1 MCHACS
7 IVGLQP
13 ELPSC
18 PPDRLPSEQW
28 ERDVAMAFLDM
39 RQSLGRLSE
48 KHAFNRQRA
57 IKVPPLKHETAWLY
71 FLYGSQKVR
80 PKIDWRPFITIVTLT
95 RVRCDCSRRLLI
107 MDSSRDYVAAG
118 WC

>member
-1 MCHACS
+1 MCHACP

-71 FLYGSQKVR
+71 FLYGSQEVR
-80 PKIDWRPFITIVTLT
+80 PKTYRKGHPLSHCDLT
-95 RVRCDCSRRLLI
+95 RVRYECFRC
-107 MDSSRDYVAAG
+107 M
-118 WC
+118 